1 MNTHLGTGSPVS
13 HFSFKLLRELTQE
26 DSTSNLFFSPASVML
41 CLAMLY
47 DGATG
52 ETREAFATA
61 LEIAGTD
68 AAVWSD
74 SVKTISSLLQIHGTG
89 LQVALANSLWCNRQI
104 QSEPDYVEH
113 IRRQYNAE
121 IQTLDFTSPDTVAK
135 INTWVAQNTGGKI
148 RNMIDQLD
156 ALDLL
161 VGVNAIYFKGDWE
174 LSFDKELTTL
184 NWFHTE
190 ASGRIELPFMAQFG
204 KYLYYEETG
213 FQAVRLPYKGSRI
226 AMFVFLPREK
236 SNVSEFQRS
245 LDAHLWERCM
255 SRFAT
260 APVFL
265 RMPRFT
271 VEYFAALNG
280 ALQNLGIEIAFDPK
294 RASFDKIRI
303 PPPAV
308 WIDTILHRAV
318 LEVNEEGTEA
328 SAATMWK
335 MRALGT
341 SRNDPPTYK
350 MIVDRPFFLAIVD
363 ALTGTLVFM
372 GSISQPV
379 ANLSGEERARLE
391 QRGRWP
397 G

>member
-1 MNTHLGTGSPVS
+1 MNTSLGTRSPAK
-13 HFSFKLLRELTQE
+13 HFAFKLLRELTQE

-47 DGATG
+47 DGAAG
-52 ETREAFATA
+52 ETREALATA

-68 AAVWSD
+68 AAAWSD
-74 SVKTISSLLQIHGTG
+74 SVKTISSLLQIRDAG

-113 IRRQYNAE
+113 IRQHYNAE
-121 IQTLDFTSPDTVAK
+121 IHTLDFTSPDTVAK

-148 RNMIDQLD
+148 LNMIDQLN

-184 NWFHTE
+184 NWFHVE
-190 ASGRIELPFMAQFG
+190 GSGPIELPFMAQFG
-204 KYLYYEETG
+204 KYLYYEESG

-226 AMFVFLPREK
+226 AMFVFLPQEK
-236 SNVSEFQRS
+236 SNVMEFQRS
-245 LDAHLWERCM
+245 LDAPFWERCM
-255 SRFAT
+255 SRFTT
-260 APVFL
+260 ARVFL

-271 VEYFAALNG
+271 LEYFATLNR
-280 ALQNLGIEIAFDPK
+280 ALQNLGIKIAFDPK
-294 RASFDKIRI
+294 RARFDKIRI

-308 WIDTILHRAV
+308 WIDTIVHRAV

-341 SRNDPPTYK
+341 KDPPSYK
-350 MIVDRPFFLAIVD
+350 MIVDRPFFLSIVD
-363 ALTGTLVFM
+363 AFTGTPVFM

-379 ANLSGEERARLE
+379 ANLPGEERARLE
-391 QRGRWP
+391 Q
-397 G
+397 